1 MGQRG
6 RPRKI
11 SKSQVQLDL
20 GELQPKQWLF
30 MESKT
35 RYTAYGGA
43 RGGGKTHVLIRK
55 AISGALEY
63 SRIKILILRRTYP
76 ELEATIIRPMIE
88 LINSATVDGR
98 PAGEQIAS
106 YNATMRLMTFSNG
119 SIVKFG
125 HLQSATSI
133 NEYQGQEYD
142 WIFMDEGT
150 HFTEWEFRT
159 IGACLRG
166 VNKIPKHMFV
176 TCNPGGVGHQW
187 VKRLFVSREYEK
199 TEKGSDYSFIPA
211 TVDDNKALMDASPE
225 YIQMLD
231 ALPDDIRAAHRY
243 GDWDAMAGQF
253 FTEFKRETH
262 VFSPFIIPKEWPK
275 YRVFDY
281 GLDMFAC
288 FWVAIDFDGRL
299 WVYREFCES
308 GLIVS
313 EAAEAAR
320 RLTPADERIE
330 YTVAPPDMWS
340 TQKDTGRT
348 MAEVFTQNGLGLV
361 RASNQRVQGWL
372 LMKEFMK
379 IRPDGKPGLMISSD
393 CARVIRDIPA
403 LQHSDKNPSD
413 CATEP
418 HDITHAPDAIRYFCA
433 FRAMSAQAEESKGA
447 RFDAD
452 DDYIEDYDDF
462 MTGGDASDSYLSFGG

>member
-1 MGQRG
+1 MAQRG
-6 RPRKI
+6 RPRKPT
-11 SKSQVQLDL
+11 KGEVELDMGPL
-20 GELQPKQWLF
+20 YPKQWAF
-30 MESKT
+30 MKSKT
-35 RYTAYGGA
+35 LFTAYGGA

-55 AISGALEY
+55 ATSGALEY
-63 SRIKILILRRTYP
+63 TRIKILVMRRTYP
-76 ELEATIIRPMIE
+76 ELESTIIRPIIE
-88 LINSATVDGR
+88 LVNSATVDGR

-106 YNATMRLMTFSNG
+106 YNATMRLLTFSNG
-119 SIVKFG
+119 SIIKFG
-125 HLQSATSI
+125 HLQSASALS
-133 NEYQGQEYD
+133 EYQGQEYD
-142 WIFMDEGT
+142 WIFMDEAT
-150 HFTEWEFRT
+150 HFTEYEFRT

-199 TEKGSDYSFIPA
+199 NEDPEDYLFIPA
-211 TVDDNKALMDASPE
+211 TVEDNTELMEHSKS
-225 YIQMLD
+225 YLQMLD

-253 FTEFKRETH
+253 FSEFRRETH
-262 VFSPFIIPKEWPK
+262 VCKPFILPKEWPR

-288 FWVAIDFDGRL
+288 YWVAIDFDGRF

-313 EAAEAAR
+313 DAAAAAR
-320 RLTPADERIE
+320 NLTPADEMIQ

-340 TQKDTGRT
+340 TMKDTGRT
-348 MAEVFTQNGLGLV
+348 MAEVFTQNGIGLV

-379 IRPDGKPGLMISSD
+379 VRPDGKPGLMIFED
-393 CARVIRDIPA
+393 CARLIRDIPA

-418 HDITHAPDAIRYFCA
+418 HDITHSPDAIRYFCA
-433 FRAMSAQAEESKGA
+433 FRAMSAQADEGKGA
-447 RFDAD
+447 SFD
-452 DDYIEDYDDF
+452 DDDAEEDYDDY
-462 MTGGDASDSYLSFGG
+462 MTGGDVSDSYLSFGG

>member
-1 MGQRG
+1 MAQRG
-6 RPRKI
+6 RPRKP
-11 SKSQVQLDL
+11 SKGEVKLDMGPL
-20 GELQPKQWLF
+20 YPKQWAF
-30 MESKT
+30 MKSKV

-43 RGGGKTHVLIRK
+43 RGGGKTHVSIRK
-55 AISGALEY
+55 AVSGALEY
-63 SRIKILILRRTYP
+63 PRIKILFLRRTYP
-76 ELEATIIRPMIE
+76 ELESTIIRPIIE
-88 LINSATVDGR
+88 LVNSATVDGR
-98 PAGEQIAS
+98 PAGEQIAG
-106 YNATMRLMTFSNG
+106 YNATLRLMTFSNG
-119 SIVKFG
+119 SIIKFG
-125 HLQSATSI
+125 HLQSANAIT
-133 NEYQGQEYD
+133 EYQGQEYD
-142 WIFMDEGT
+142 WIFMDEAT

-159 IGACLRG
+159 LGACLRG
-166 VNKIPKHMFV
+166 VNKIPKQMFI

-187 VKRLFVSREYEK
+187 VKRLFVSREYEG
-199 TEKGSDYSFIPA
+199 TEKAEDYVFIPA
-211 TVDDNKALMDASPE
+211 TVEDNEALMEHSPE
-225 YIQMLD
+225 YLQMLD

-253 FTEFKRETH
+253 FSEFRREIH
-262 VFSPFIIPKEWPK
+262 VCKPFLLPKEWPR

-288 FWVAIDFDGRL
+288 FWIAIDFDGRL
-299 WVYREFCES
+299 WIYREFCQP

-313 EAAEAAR
+313 DAAAAAR
-320 RLTPADERIE
+320 NLTPADEIIQ

-340 TQKDTGRT
+340 TMKDTGRT

-379 IRPDGKPGLMISSD
+379 VRADGKPGMMIFED
-393 CARVIRDIPA
+393 CARLIRDIPA

-447 RFDAD
+447 SFDD
-452 DDYIEDYDDF
+452 EQEEDYDDY
-462 MTGGDASDSYLSFGG
+462 MTGGDVSDSYLAYGG